1 LQGTGGLGHAVRI
14 GVSSPEGPAE
24 LVARADVRVDG
35 PAGLAELLADLDV
48 SLRAR

>member
-1 LQGTGGLGHAVRI
+1 VRI

-24 LVARADVRVDG
+24 LEARADVRVEG
-35 PAGLAELLADLDV
+35 PAGLAALLTDLGA